1 LLGKKIMT
9 DIYLCVD
16 PGGSQTKI
24 IYQLGIDGKPKFIVM
39 PPEIEQISKS
49 KLESYQSSMGWIG
62 NPSPRQQAWLEVNN
76 GVFVVGAMA
85 SKFDPCDRLGE
96 VKYENAIYKVLTA
109 IGLIV
114 AENQLANKKPLMLQL
129 AILLPWN
136 EYNDRK
142 RFRTKLE
149 SLLLEYSFRGQTIK
163 VKLKKTI
170 CRPEGGGLAAIR
182 IRQKGIDWLQQQKLG
197 VLMLG
202 HRNVT
207 ALYFDGGELVS
218 GDSPILGFSK
228 MLDKVVDLTSGLER
242 NKIADAIFA
251 GLNALIVEDKNL
263 SYEQRRVY
271 KIAQK
276 GCIGC
281 YGYTVHPNWKE
292 LPSIQSLATAK
303 DTFLRAS
310 EIADLANGI
319 HSATEQ
325 YWLSL
330 SKWLARTF
338 PSDLDEVVISG
349 GAARFLE
356 PELEKYFNC
365 EPVLKDVSERVG
377 KRCIERIGYY
387 SKHDEKRH
395 FTPIVW
401 SAEISEQVSKIF
413 KLGKLT
419 DLGVQ
424 FRLVDA
430 YGLFDYMIAK
440 DEK

>member
-1 LLGKKIMT
+1 MT

-24 IYQLGIDGKPKFIVM
+24 IYQLGIDGKPKFILM
-39 PPEIEQISKS
+39 PPFVEQISKD
-49 KLESYQSSMGWIG
+49 KLDSYHSSMGWIG

-76 GVFVVGAMA
+76 GVFVVGTFAC
-85 SKFDPCDRLGE
+85 SFDPCDRLGE

-114 AENQLANKKPLMLQL
+114 AENQLANKKPLVLQL
-129 AILLPWN
+129 AVLLPWN
-136 EYNDRK
+136 EYSDRK
-142 RFRTKLE
+142 RFHNKLT
-149 SLLLEYSFRGQTIK
+149 SLVQEYSFRGQTIK
-163 VKLKKTI
+163 IKLAKTI

-207 ALYFDGGELVS
+207 ALYFEGGALTH
-218 GDSPILGFSK
+218 GDSPLLGFSR
-228 MLDKVVDLTSGLER
+228 MLDKVVDLTSGLDR
-242 NKIADAIFA
+242 NKVADAIFE
-251 GLNALIVEDKNL
+251 GLNTLIAFDKNL

-271 KIAQK
+271 KVTHQ
-276 GCIGC
+276 GSTRC

-292 LPSIQSLATAK
+292 LSSILKLATAR
-303 DTFLRAS
+303 DTFLRAG
-310 EIADLANGI
+310 EIADLTSAINN
-319 HSATEQ
+319 ATEQ

-330 SKWLARTF
+330 SKWLDRTLNK
-338 PSDLDEVVISG
+338 DLDEIIISG

-365 EPVLKDVSERVG
+365 KHILKDVTDVLDR
-377 KRCIERIGYY
+377 RCIERTGSYT
-387 SKHDEKRH
+387 KHDEKRH

-401 SAEISEQVSKIF
+401 SASIGEQVDKVF
-413 KLGKLT
+413 KLGKLSDT
-419 DLGVQ
+419 GMQ

-430 YGLFDYMIAK
+430 YGLFDYMVAK